1 MYMYHVTFLQ
11 VEAELEASR
20 SHLQKESARISSEMA
35 QLRQDQVKVRAEGEA
50 IAKERERL
58 EKLAKEVE
66 ERSQQAERLH
76 QVRIFF
82 FYCCLIITGVYSF
95 NCFVFILVCASHEG
109 EGRVVTSR
117 GTEFEGPVGDT
128 LKVY

>member
-1 MYMYHVTFLQ
+1 MYTYHVTFLQ

-20 SHLQKESARISSEMA
+20 NHLQKESARISSEMA

-66 ERSQQAERLH
+66 ERSQRAERLH
-76 QVRIFF
+76 QVRIFLLLF
-82 FYCCLIITGVYSF
+82 DNYRGLLIQLLCCYSS
-95 NCFVFILVCASHEG
+95 L
-109 EGRVVTSR
+109 R
-117 GTEFEGPVGDT
+117 
-128 LKVY
+128 

>member
-1 MYMYHVTFLQ
+1 MYMYRVTFLQ

-35 QLRQDQVKVRAEGEA
+35 QLRQDQVKVRTEGEA

-58 EKLAKEVE
+58 EILAKAVE

-82 FYCCLIITGVYSF
+82 TIV
-95 NCFVFILVCASHEG
+95 
-109 EGRVVTSR
+109 
-117 GTEFEGPVGDT
+117 
-128 LKVY
+128 

>member
-1 MYMYHVTFLQ
+1 MYTYHVTFLQ

-76 QVRIFF
+76 QVRIFD
-82 FYCCLIITGVYSF
+82 CCLIIAGVYSF
-95 NCFVFILVCASHEG
+95 NCFVVILVCASYEG
-109 EGRVVTSR
+109 EGGAVTSR